1 MAPLRPEALFGVR
14 GGGGWNCVKT
24 ETAAKPCKKLYM
36 PPTFASME
44 NLCGRK
50 FIIWGEGGGC
60 GRLVTVSQTSIAFH
74 MSGTVMVIVT
84 ITWKDAD
91 GETHDREY
99 SYESWWEHINL
110 GAIKE
115 VCLHGSQVV
124 SADGTSL

>member
-1 MAPLRPEALFGVR
+1 MPPLRPEAPFGVR

-60 GRLVTVSQTSIAFH
+60 GRIVTVSQTSIAFH
-74 MSGTVMVIVT
+74 MSGTVMVVVT

-91 GETHDREY
+91 GETH
-99 SYESWWEHINL
+99 
-110 GAIKE
+110 A
-115 VCLHGSQVV
+115 QVER
-124 SADGTSL
+124 